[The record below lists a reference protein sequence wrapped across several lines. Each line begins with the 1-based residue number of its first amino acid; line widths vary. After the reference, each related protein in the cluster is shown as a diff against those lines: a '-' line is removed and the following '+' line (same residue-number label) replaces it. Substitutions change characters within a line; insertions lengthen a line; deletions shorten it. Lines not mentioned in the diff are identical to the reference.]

1 MMPIKCRQW
10 DIDELREHFELVD
23 GKVYRKTADGLVPA
37 KEYSCGKGYTY
48 VCYAKNKIKSH
59 RLVWMLHYGYNPI
72 MLDHINGDK
81 TDNRI
86 ENLREV
92 TNREN
97 GQNMQIHREGRL
109 PGVKRDVGTYWARIS
124 IRTRDNRVYI
134 GPYTTEKDAARAYG
148 AACSNLHLYTGSAT
162 AFRKALLA
170 AKIIPPFQYYQAL
183 GYYWDKGNN
192 KWQVQITIESK
203 STYLGL
209 YTEEADAAAAYKA
222 AKQLRKTYKTPEAFQ
237 AAWKQYKTEQGV
249 APKSH
254 QINLLELVK

>member
-1 MMPIKCRQW
+1 MPSKCRQW

-109 PGVKRDVGTYWARIS
+109 PGVKRDVGTYWARIR
-124 IRTRDNRVYI
+124 ICTQDNQVRV
-134 GPYTTEKDAARAYG
+134 GPYTTEEDAASAYK
-148 AACSNLHLYTGSAT
+148 AACNNLHLYTGKAS

-170 AKIIPPFQYYQAL
+170 AKLIPPFQYYQAL
-183 GYYWDKGNN
+183 GYTWQKSHN
-192 KWQVQITIESK
+192 KWKAQIAIASKTIN
-203 STYLGL
+203 LGY
-209 YTEEADAAAAYKA
+209 YTEKADAAAAYQA
-222 AKQLRKTYKTPEAFQ
+222 AKKLQKTHKTIESLK
-237 AAWKQYKTEQGV
+237 AAWKQYKAEQEI
-249 APKSH
+249 ALKSH